1 MRTLAENLKGYR
13 TILSRRFG
21 TYNKMQL
28 EVLLW
33 QKNDYVHLSY
43 FTYKRNSTSN
53 SPIVH
58 EAIKLDFPE

>member
-28 EVLLW
+28 EVLL
-33 QKNDYVHLSY
+33 
-43 FTYKRNSTSN
+43 
-53 SPIVH
+53 
-58 EAIKLDFPE
+58 